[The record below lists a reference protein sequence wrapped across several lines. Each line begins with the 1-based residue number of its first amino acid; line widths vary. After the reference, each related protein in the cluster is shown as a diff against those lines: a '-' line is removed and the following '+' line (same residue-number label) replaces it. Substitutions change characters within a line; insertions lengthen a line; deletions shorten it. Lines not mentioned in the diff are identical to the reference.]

1 MNETVDVRATRDP
14 LWDVA
19 RLVITVLAILFG
31 IWAYTVASDFRPRA
45 SYFPLAASGMIVVFG
60 TLQLGLDLRNY
71 FFGRPVVIPGL
82 DVESPI
88 FGLGSKGLIPAL
100 RYVSW
105 FIVYMALM
113 YVTGVL
119 VASVVFI
126 LVFLLLEARWPLGRA
141 VLLSVG
147 VTLAVSLMIRGLGL
161 RVPRTL
167 LDIGHTLLQ

>member
-1 MNETVDVRATRDP
+1 MGGDVRPASFGGRDAGRYP
-14 LWDVA
+14 SA
-19 RLVITVLAILFG
+19 R
-31 IWAYTVASDFRPRA
+31 Y
-45 SYFPLAASGMIVVFG
+45 SG
-60 TLQLGLDLRNY
+60 
-71 FFGRPVVIPGL
+71 
-82 DVESPI
+82 PI

-105 FIVYMALM
+105 FIVFTALM